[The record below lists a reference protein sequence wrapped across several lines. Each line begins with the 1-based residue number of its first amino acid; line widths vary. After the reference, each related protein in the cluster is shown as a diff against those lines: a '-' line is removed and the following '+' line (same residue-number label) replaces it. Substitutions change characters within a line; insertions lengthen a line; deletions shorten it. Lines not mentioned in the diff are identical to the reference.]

1 MELFLDYW
9 YPVVRFLVVLTV
21 LVFVH
26 ELGHYWI
33 ARRCGVRVEVFS
45 IGFGPEIVGWT
56 DKAETRW
63 KISAVPLGGY
73 VKMFG
78 EGEMSGEGEMPRP
91 LTPAERK
98 VSFKYKTLGQRAAI
112 VFGGPAANF
121 IFAILVLGCLFA
133 IKGQP
138 FTPATFN
145 KVIEGS
151 AAEEAGLLPG
161 DLIVRL
167 GSTEI
172 ERFEEVQQIVR
183 MNPEK
188 TMQIAVLRD
197 GKEVELTVKPKLFE
211 TSDSLGNLVRIGLL
225 GVSRA
230 APAKIGE
237 IVPGGAAEKAG
248 MLANDRILA
257 INGVATSDFSDVQKI
272 VSVSPGKPLAILLN
286 RAGEKVSLSVT
297 PALREGKDH
306 NCGVVKYGSLGV
318 RSVRSEFRAV
328 RKLDPLNAI
337 WQSIEETWVIVVGTL
352 QAVSEIIVGTRS
364 SDELG
369 GPIKIAQ
376 MSNAVWNIGFVETIS
391 FMALLSINL
400 GLINLFPIPV
410 LDGGHLLFFA
420 FEGVLGRPLGEKIQ
434 EYSFRIG
441 LVLILSLM
449 VFVFANDI
457 LNICF

>member
-1 MELFLDYW
+1 VELFLDYW

-33 ARRCGVRVEVFS
+33 ARRCGVRIEVFS

-56 DKAETRW
+56 DNADTRW
-63 KISAVPLGGY
+63 KISAIPLGGY

-78 EGEMSGEGEMPRP
+78 EGEMSGESGLPRP

-133 IKGQP
+133 IQGQP

-161 DLIVRL
+161 DQIVRL

-188 TMQIAVLRD
+188 TMQIAVMRD
-197 GKEVELTVKPKLFE
+197 GEEVELTVTPKLFE
-211 TSDSLGNLVRIGLL
+211 TSDSVGNLVRIGLL

-230 APAKIGE
+230 APAKVGE

-248 MLANDRILA
+248 ILANDSIIT
-257 INGVATSDFSDVQKI
+257 INGIVTRDFSDVQKI
-272 VSVSPGKPLAILLN
+272 VSKSPGRPLAFILD

-328 RKLDPLNAI
+328 RKLDPLNAV
-337 WQSIEETWVIVVGTL
+337 WQSLEETWVIIVGTL
-352 QAVSEIIVGTRS
+352 QAVSEMIVGSRS

-376 MSNAVWNIGFVETIS
+376 MSNAVWNIGFVETVS

-420 FEGVLGRPLGEKIQ
+420 FEGVLGRPLSEKIQ

-441 LVLILSLM
+441 LVLVLSLM

>member
-9 YPVVRFLVVLTV
+9 YPVVQFLVVLTV

-56 DKAETRW
+56 DKADTRW

-91 LTPAERK
+91 LTPAERQ
-98 VSFKYKTLGQRAAI
+98 VSFKYKSLGQRAAI

-121 IFAILVLGCLFA
+121 IFAILVLGCLFVF
-133 IKGQP
+133 KGQP

-167 GSTEI
+167 GTTEI

-188 TMQIAVLRD
+188 TMDISVLRD
-197 GKEVELTVKPKLFE
+197 GDELKLTVTPKLYE
-211 TSDSLGNLVRIGLL
+211 TTDSIGNLVRIGLL
-225 GVSRA
+225 GVSRT

-237 IVPGGAAEKAG
+237 IVKGGAAEKGG
-248 MLANDRILA
+248 MLANDRIIQ
-257 INGVATSDFSDVQKI
+257 INGIATRDFSDVQKI
-272 VSVSPGKPLAILLN
+272 VNANAETPIDVVLD
-286 RAGEKVSLSVT
+286 RAGKRISLSVT

-306 NCGVVKYGSLGV
+306 NCEVVKYGSLGV
-318 RSVRSEFRAV
+318 RSVKSGFRAV
-328 RKLDPLNAI
+328 RKLDPLSAA
-337 WQSIEETWVIVVGTL
+337 WQSIEETWVITVGTL
-352 QAVSEIIVGTRS
+352 QAVSEMIIGARS

-420 FEGVLGRPLGEKIQ
+420 FEGVRGRPLGEKTQ

-441 LVLILSLM
+441 LVLVLSLM

-457 LNICF
+457 LNICY